1 MPLASR
7 TLCSVLAAMWALGF
21 GALLPALAQVS
32 TPEQQRTLD
41 RMRAAP
47 LDHENTFEYVKA
59 SVAVRDYEAAI
70 AALERLLVYNPALS
84 RVKYELGV
92 LYHRM
97 GSYALAVRYFEDAA
111 ADKDI
116 DEPLRRR
123 IEAYLPDAQKQ
134 LRASRWSG
142 LVMAGLRYNS
152 NVAGAPDGGLIRS
165 FGLDVALGAAN
176 RGRGDTSAVALAD
189 ISHVYDFRTARQFTW
204 ETGFA
209 GYGSAQFRE
218 TDLSGGLFE
227 ISTGPRFAIFSDPL
241 IGVTLRP
248 YAVGGS
254 SMVDGRSYVSS
265 LGGGAS
271 LSVPVGAF
279 VTLSPSIEGR
289 AIHVNNPAVF
299 GNLGTTST
307 GSLVTGALAGRWL
320 VMDGVTL
327 DSRARYARNNADN
340 AVETNA
346 QWGIDASLKIDFA
359 PPTERIGVNW
369 SVTGFARYTATRF
382 DDPNP
387 TVDPNITRRDNQVRL
402 GLQLDMPYSPNFGFS
417 LLGQH
422 TRNDSNLANFRS
434 DAWSIMLGHAYRF

>member
-1 MPLASR
+1 MQS
-7 TLCSVLAAMWALGF
+7 GF
-21 GALLPALAQVS
+21 SKFCLVTAVAIGVAVFGVDSACAQVS

-41 RMRAAP
+41 RMKAAP

-70 AALERLLVYNPALS
+70 AALERLLVYNSGLS

-97 GSYALAVRYFEDAA
+97 GSYAMALRYFEEAA
-111 ADKDI
+111 ADKDV

-152 NVAGAPDGGLIRS
+152 NVAGLPDGGPIRS
-165 FGLDVALGAAN
+165 FGLDVAQGGPF
-176 RGRGDTSAVALAD
+176 RGRGGASAVALAD
-189 ISHVYDFRTARQFTW
+189 ISHVYDFQKARAFTW

-209 GYGSAQFRE
+209 GYGAMQFRDS
-218 TDLSGGLFE
+218 DLSGGLFE
-227 ISTGPRFAIFSDPL
+227 ISTGPRFALFADPL

-254 SMVDGRSYVSS
+254 SMIDGQSYVSS

-271 LSVPVGAF
+271 LNVPVGAF
-279 VTLSPSIEGR
+279 VTLSPSVEGR
-289 AIHVNNPAVF
+289 AVHVNNPTVF
-299 GNLGTTST
+299 GNLGTTNT
-307 GSLVTGALAGRWL
+307 GTLVTGALAGRWL

-327 DSRARYARNNADN
+327 DSRFRYTRNSADN
-340 AVETNA
+340 PVETNG

-369 SVTGFARYTATRF
+369 SVSGFARYTATRF

-387 TVDPNITRRDNQVRL
+387 TVDPNIARRDNQWRL
-402 GLQLDMPYSPNFGFS
+402 GVQLDMPYSPNLGFS

-422 TRNDSNLANFRS
+422 TRNESNIANFRS
-434 DAWSIMLGHAYRF
+434 DAWSIMVGHAYRF